1 MIVVGGENLIDYV
14 QSGTENG
21 LPVYTAIP
29 GGSCY
34 NCALA
39 AVRQGQPVAY
49 ATPIS
54 NDTLGDLLANRL
66 LADGVTLTQP
76 RKTAP
81 TSLAV
86 VSVVASIPSY
96 QFYRQGTAERLVN
109 LDSIRNSVPAQT
121 RIFHIGSLALIDGAD
136 AQAWEDYFMQCGDL
150 GILTSLDPN
159 ARPIV
164 VQDRAPYVDRL
175 MRMIKAADI
184 LKLSDEDLEY
194 LLPDTDID
202 AAFAEICDIA
212 TAGII
217 VLTRGSQGA
226 RVFHNGALF
235 DVPSAVANPL
245 VDTVGAGDTFMGTL
259 LAEINQLDV
268 TTAADLRRLDQQR
281 VGAIISKAA
290 IAAAKNCENAGCNP
304 PYLHD
309 LQ

>member
-1 MIVVGGENLIDYV
+1 
-14 QSGTENG
+14 
-21 LPVYTAIP
+21 
-29 GGSCY
+29 
-34 NCALA
+34 
-39 AVRQGQPVAY
+39 
-49 ATPIS
+49 
-54 NDTLGDLLANRL
+54 
-66 LADGVTLTQP
+66 
-76 RKTAP
+76 
-81 TSLAV
+81 
-86 VSVVASIPSY
+86 
-96 QFYRQGTAERLVN
+96 
-109 LDSIRNSVPAQT
+109 
-121 RIFHIGSLALIDGAD
+121 
-136 AQAWEDYFMQCGDL
+136 
-150 GILTSLDPN
+150 
-159 ARPIV
+159 
-164 VQDRAPYVDRL
+164 

>member
-39 AVRQGQPVAY
+39 AARQGQPVAY

-66 LADGVTLTQP
+66 LSDGVVLAQP
-76 RKTAP
+76 REAAP

-86 VSVVASIPSY
+86 VSVVESIPSY
-96 QFYRQGTAERLVN
+96 QFYRQATAERMVS
-109 LDSIRNSVPAQT
+109 LDTIRDNTPAET
-121 RIFHIGSLALIDGAD
+121 KIFHIGSLALIEGED
-136 AQAWEDYFMQCGDL
+136 AQAWEDYFMECGNS

-164 VQDRAPYVDRL
+164 VQNRAPYVDRL
-175 MRMIKAADI
+175 IRMIKTADI

-194 LLPDTDID
+194 IQPNTDID
-202 AAFAEICDIA
+202 QAFVNICDIA
-212 TAGII
+212 SAGII

-226 RVFHNGALF
+226 RVFHNGSLF

-268 TTAADLRRLDQQR
+268 TTAADLRGFDQQHIS
-281 VGAIISKAA
+281 AIVLKAA
-290 IAAAKNCENAGCNP
+290 IAAAKNCEHAGCNP
-304 PYLHD
+304 PYLRD

>member
-14 QSGTENG
+14 QSGTDNG

-39 AVRQGQPVAY
+39 AARQGQPVAY

-66 LADGVTLTQP
+66 LTDGVTLTQP
-76 RKTAP
+76 RETAP

-96 QFYRQGTAERLVN
+96 QFYRQGTAERLIS
-109 LDSIRNSVPAQT
+109 LDSIRNSVPDHAK
-121 RIFHIGSLALIDGAD
+121 IFHIGSLALIEGAD
-136 AQAWEDYFMQCGDL
+136 AQAWEDYFMQCRDR

-164 VQDRAPYVDRL
+164 VQDRTPYVDRL
-175 MRMIKAADI
+175 MRMIKTADI

-194 LLPDTDID
+194 LLPDTDMD
-202 AAFAEICDIA
+202 TAFAKICDSA
-212 TAGII
+212 SAGII

-226 RVFHNGALF
+226 RVFHNETLF
-235 DVPSAVANPL
+235 DVPSATANPL

-259 LAEINQLDV
+259 LAEINQLTV
-268 TTAADLRRLDQQR
+268 STARDLRALPHDT
-281 VGAIISKAA
+281 VAAIVAKAA
-290 IAAAKNCENAGCNP
+290 NAAAKNCEHAGCNP
-304 PYLHD
+304 PYQRD
-309 LQ
+309 LS